1 LLANFGAQDV
11 IIIPIMA
18 TLKLTLDTR
27 RVKKDGT
34 FPLVFKLTVNRS
46 STQIQTGISILES
59 QFDSENNLVV
69 NSSSLNEQLLKLDAL
84 YRTRLNQYILANQGH
99 EKLEVA
105 KKHVLNKRPDEVTI
119 LEFWNQTIEEMK
131 NAGRL
136 GGVKPYEQSLK
147 AISKEIN
154 LNVPFRNLSYKD
166 VITLENKLLN
176 RGMSV
181 NGMSVY
187 FRTFRA
193 ICNKAI
199 NLDLIGYE
207 WYPFRKFKIKKEKTT
222 PRVLSLTELKAY
234 FNLNISRENPRF
246 LSWNIGKLIFM
257 LRGINLR
264 DLLMLT
270 PKNIK
275 GGRIIYKRSKTKK
288 LYSIKITKEIQTTLD
303 QFTPGETILGLITQ
317 EQLLSSKCIEHFQQK
332 LKVTNKH
339 LMNIGKELCMDEKIS
354 TYVFR
359 YTYANIAK
367 QLGYSKDLIAEALGH
382 EYGNSVTGIYLE
394 QFDLE
399 LIDTMNDNIIQTVLQ
414 T

>member
-1 LLANFGAQDV
+1 
-11 IIIPIMA
+11 MA
-18 TLKLTLDTR
+18 SLKLTLDTR

-59 QFDSENNLVV
+59 QFDSENNLVI

-84 YRTRLNQYILANQGH
+84 YRTRLNQYILTNQGH
-99 EKLEVA
+99 EKLDAA

-119 LEFWNQTIEEMK
+119 LDFWNQTIEEMK

-136 GGVKPYEQSLK
+136 GGVKPYEQSLR

-154 LNVPFRNLSYKD
+154 LNVPFKNISYKD
-166 VITLENKLLN
+166 VLTLENKLLN

-187 FRTFRA
+187 FRAFRA

-199 NLDLIGYE
+199 NLDIVGYE
-207 WYPFRKFKIKKEKTT
+207 WYPFRKFKIKKEKTS

-234 FNLNISRENPRF
+234 FDLNIPKDHPRF
-246 LSWNIGKLIFM
+246 VSWNIGKLIFM

-270 PKNIK
+270 PHNIK

-288 LYSIKITKEIQTTLD
+288 LYSIKITTEIQSTLN
-303 QFTPGETILGLITQ
+303 QFSNKETLLGLMTPD
-317 EQLLSSKCIEHFQQK
+317 QLLSSKRIEHFQQK
-332 LKVTNKH
+332 LKIINKH
-339 LMNIGKELCMDEKIS
+339 LRNISMELGSEEKIS

-359 YTYANIAK
+359 YSYANIAK

-414 T
+414 I